1 MSAAPPARQ
10 ALILAFDGVLFDTM
24 PARTAAL
31 CEALAAEGLSYDAD
45 AVRTVL
51 PGRAL
56 AEALQQLD
64 PSPDDPTRH
73 DLVVLRAQ
81 RLYAG
86 IIAHGVPLLPEGLQT
101 LRSAV
106 AQGHVVVLRSDSE
119 RRHAEP
125 LLALSGLETQVSLLR
140 CADDPPRGA
149 GSSFDRS
156 WQHIDERLQR
166 LGIAMAERSLR
177 EATARRPQ
185 SQADP

>member
-1 MSAAPPARQ
+1 MNAGPPARQ
-10 ALILAFDGVLFDTM
+10 ALVLAFDGVLFDTM

-31 CEALAAEGLSYDAD
+31 CEALAAEGLSYNEDS
-45 AVRTVL
+45 VRAAL

-64 PSPDDPTRH
+64 PSPEDPTRH
-73 DLVVLRAQ
+73 DLVLLRAQ

-86 IIAHGVPLLPEGLQT
+86 IIAHGVPLLPEGTQAM
-101 LRSAV
+101 RDAI
-106 AQGHVVVLRSDSE
+106 AQGHLIVLRSDSE

-125 LLALSGLETQVSLLR
+125 LLALSGLETQISLLR
-140 CADDPPRGA
+140 CADDPPRSA

-166 LGIAMAERSLR
+166 LGIATAQCTVRELTDRLR
-177 EATARRPQ
+177 VD
-185 SQADP
+185 SHV